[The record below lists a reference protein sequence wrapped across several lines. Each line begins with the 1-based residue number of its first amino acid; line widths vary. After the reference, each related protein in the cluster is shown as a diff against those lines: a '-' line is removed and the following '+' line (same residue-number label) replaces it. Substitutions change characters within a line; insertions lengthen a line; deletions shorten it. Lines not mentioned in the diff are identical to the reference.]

1 VLRAAV
7 PGLGDAA
14 VPADAAGSPGMT
26 VADPDRHIKDPQ
38 HADRG
43 GWRRPQRL
51 YLRA

>member
-14 VPADAAGSPGMT
+14 VPADAAGGPGMA
-26 VADPDRHIKDPQ
+26 VAYPDRHIKDPQ